1 MNRKITTSII
11 AQAKVMKQNGKTLKE
26 IAAELGVNKYT
37 IQFYLKD
44 VPSPNNKRLTDEQKE
59 EIVALT
65 KNGLST
71 YQIADKLEIS
81 QKTVCHIL
89 KKTLAKEKEPA
100 TAATVTDSVEIKTDD
115 SEISNTVSI
124 SKDNTIEPKS
134 QEQTDKLQGVNVLA
148 VLENTLNDW
157 LGIVGMGMIDPQAT
171 IVELSASVDDAAV
184 TFEYKGER
192 YFLAFGRR

>member
-89 KKTLAKEKEPA
+89 KKSLVKEKEPA
-100 TAATVTDSVEIKTDD
+100 TAATVTDSMDTKTGVCD
-115 SEISNTVSI
+115 TVSI

-134 QEQTDKLQGVNVLA
+134 QVLLKYIKRDLYGIYEKLSQAERNAWDLGEMYARVTDHLKEV
-148 VLENTLNDW
+148 
-157 LGIVGMGMIDPQAT
+157 VG
-171 IVELSASVDDAAV
+171 E
-184 TFEYKGER
+184 
-192 YFLAFGRR
+192 

>member
-11 AQAKVMKQNGKTLKE
+11 AQAKVMKQNGKALKE

-89 KKTLAKEKEPA
+89 KKSLVKEKEPA
-100 TAATVTDSVEIKTDD
+100 TAATVTDSMDTKTGVCD
-115 SEISNTVSI
+115 TVSI

-134 QEQTDKLQGVNVLA
+134 QVLLKYIKRDLYGIYEKLSQAERNAWDLGEMYARVTDHLKEV
-148 VLENTLNDW
+148 
-157 LGIVGMGMIDPQAT
+157 VG
-171 IVELSASVDDAAV
+171 E
-184 TFEYKGER
+184 
-192 YFLAFGRR
+192 

>member
-44 VPSPNNKRLTDEQKE
+44 VPSPNHKRLTDEQKE

-81 QKTVCHIL
+81 QKAVYHIL

-100 TAATVTDSVEIKTDD
+100 TAATVTDSLKTDVIVED
-115 SEISNTVSI
+115 NTVSI
-124 SKDNTIEPKS
+124 SKDNTGDAKS
-134 QEQTDKLQGVNVLA
+134 QALLKSIQKEF
-148 VLENTLNDW
+148 
-157 LGIVGMGMIDPQAT
+157 LGIYERLDESHQHVWDLGELYAQIKET
-171 IVELSASVDDAAV
+171 IGNED
-184 TFEYKGER
+184 T
-192 YFLAFGRR
+192 

>member
-26 IAAELGVNKYT
+26 IAAELGVNQYT

-44 VPSPNNKRLTDEQKE
+44 VPSPNHKKLTDEQKE

-89 KKTLAKEKEPA
+89 KKSLAKEKEPE
-100 TAATVTDSVEIKTDD
+100 TADTVPDSVDTKTGVCD
-115 SEISNTVSI
+115 TVSI
-124 SKDNTIEPKS
+124 SNDNTGSQKS
-134 QEQTDKLQGVNVLA
+134 QALLKSIQKEFLGIYERLDESHQHTWDLGELYAQVKEAIGN
-148 VLENTLNDW
+148 ENT
-157 LGIVGMGMIDPQAT
+157 QT
-171 IVELSASVDDAAV
+171 
-184 TFEYKGER
+184 
-192 YFLAFGRR
+192 

>member
-100 TAATVTDSVEIKTDD
+100 TAATVTDSKETTIVQN
-115 SEISNTVSI
+115 STVSI
-124 SKDNTIEPKS
+124 FKDNTIEPKS
-134 QEQTDKLQGVNVLA
+134 QALLKYIKCDLYGIYEKLSQAERNAWDLGEMYARVTDHLKEV
-148 VLENTLNDW
+148 
-157 LGIVGMGMIDPQAT
+157 VG
-171 IVELSASVDDAAV
+171 E
-184 TFEYKGER
+184 
-192 YFLAFGRR
+192 

>member
-44 VPSPNNKRLTDEQKE
+44 VPSPNHKRLTDEQKE

-71 YQIADKLEIS
+71 YQIADKLETS
-81 QKTVCHIL
+81 QKAVYHIL

-100 TAATVTDSVEIKTDD
+100 TAATVTDSEVKDEKENVSANSFSNNNTD
-115 SEISNTVSI
+115 TA
-124 SKDNTIEPKS
+124 KS
-134 QEQTDKLQGVNVLA
+134 QVLLKYIKCDLYGIYEKLSQAERNAWDLGEMYARVTDHLK
-148 VLENTLNDW
+148 E
-157 LGIVGMGMIDPQAT
+157 GI
-171 IVELSASVDDAAV
+171 E
-184 TFEYKGER
+184 E
-192 YFLAFGRR
+192 

>member
-44 VPSPNNKRLTDEQKE
+44 VPSPNNKKLTDEQKE

-89 KKTLAKEKEPA
+89 KKSLAKEKEPA
-100 TAATVTDSVEIKTDD
+100 TAATVTDSEVKDEKENVSANSFSNNNTD
-115 SEISNTVSI
+115 TA
-124 SKDNTIEPKS
+124 KS
-134 QEQTDKLQGVNVLA
+134 QVLLKYIKCDLYGIYEKLSQAERNAWDLGEMYARVTDHLKEV
-148 VLENTLNDW
+148 
-157 LGIVGMGMIDPQAT
+157 VG
-171 IVELSASVDDAAV
+171 E
-184 TFEYKGER
+184 
-192 YFLAFGRR
+192 